1 MTVEGSKSEPKLN
14 LEFDISSFALALLLE
29 ISTIKSQ
36 NRVMLNMI
44 EKLYSDEFDISLD
57 EIKKNN
63 TKKLDE
69 LHLKYVEGFLMIL
82 SKKGHEDESI
92 RELLEYVRDNI
103 E

>member
-1 MTVEGSKSEPKLN
+1 
-14 LEFDISSFALALLLE
+14 
-29 ISTIKSQ
+29 
-36 NRVMLNMI
+36 MLNMI